1 MPGLNCPVTN
11 LGPHYHASNSIY
23 HENLY
28 SDHYPDYVQFLKP
41 THRALPK
48 YQKSDSYKARPRA
61 LRQADLSDLDHP
73 PCLLPPCLQPPEG
86 NEGIQCLVYR
96 PPLNYYPL
104 KLL

>member
-61 LRQADLSDLDHP
+61 LRQADLSDWTTP
-73 PCLLPPCLQPPEG
+73 PASFLRASNLQKEMKESSVWFIGPH
-86 NEGIQCLVYR
+86 
-96 PPLNYYPL
+96 
-104 KLL
+104 